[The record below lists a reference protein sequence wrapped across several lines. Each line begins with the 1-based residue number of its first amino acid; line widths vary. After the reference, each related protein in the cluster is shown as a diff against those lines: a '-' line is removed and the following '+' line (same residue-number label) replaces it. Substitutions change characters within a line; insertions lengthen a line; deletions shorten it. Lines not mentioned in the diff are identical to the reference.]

1 MIINYAGRTWDTEK
15 TYWVAY
21 WEFEQYDYDETR
33 SDGRSR
39 FSHKHYCG
47 VEDKSLNVW
56 LHSLKKLKISQAK
69 IYEINFKRDL
79 YESGELQC
87 RGMRLYG
94 AFGDMDA
101 KHFAIAT
108 DSENSA
114 RTQCDILLQK
124 YHRICGLCGH
134 ELGEDAKFCNNCG
147 TKIK

>member
-39 FSHKHYCG
+39 FSH
-47 VEDKSLNVW
+47 
-56 LHSLKKLKISQAK
+56 
-69 IYEINFKRDL
+69 FKRDL
-79 YESGELQC
+79 YEPGELQC